1 MYFPY
6 LRGRQY
12 ELLAL
17 RDLAKDGLLSKSVIP
32 VVEPV
37 RLTTTFDAALRT
49 FADAHNRMALVF
61 NPAVGEYAGSGH
73 FLDAY
78 CARGGVVGHVMPVLL
93 MGPHAP
99 AVLSALTARGA
110 AQSDIIAVLDKRDC
124 LELYKAQ
131 FSDVAPCYTLYP
143 DERQIKR
150 TVRQGKVLFTD
161 RFIRQDKNADY
172 AKNTDEFFSD
182 DHLFFKEEGCVGFGD
197 YSIVGNKYDESGFA
211 PTAVAIHI
219 VYFAGDGTLRM
230 HHFVSDSNVGTE
242 DVAGKY
248 YEAVTKLVGWYY
260 DGHQAQ
266 KTGALS
272 AFLQHYENGYYP
284 GLPTIKKLSIM
295 HHLELIGQYLD
306 GGAAR

>member
-17 RDLAKDGLLSKSVIP
+17 RDMARDGLLSKSIIP

-37 RLTTTFDAALRT
+37 RLTTTFDTVLRT
-49 FADAHNRMALVF
+49 FADVQNRMALVF
-61 NPAVGEYAGSGH
+61 NPAVGEYGGSCH
-73 FLDAY
+73 FIDAY
-78 CARGGVVGHVMPVLL
+78 CARGGVVGHVMPALL
-93 MGPHAP
+93 MGSNVSV
-99 AVLSALTARGA
+99 VLSAMA
-110 AQSDIIAVLDKRDC
+110 AQGVTRSNIITILDKRDF
-124 LELYKAQ
+124 LGLYKDQ
-131 FSDVAPCYTLYP
+131 FSDTAPQYTLYP

-150 TVRQGKVLFTD
+150 AVKRGKVLFTD
-161 RFIRQDKNADY
+161 RFIKQDKNADY

-182 DHLFFKEEGCVGFGD
+182 DHLFFEEEGCVGFGD

-219 VYFAGDGTLRM
+219 VYFASDDTLRM
-230 HHFVSDSNVGTE
+230 RHFVSDSNVGTE

-260 DGHQAQ
+260 DGHQGQ
-266 KTGALS
+266 KTSALS
-272 AFLQHYENGYYP
+272 AFLHHYENGYYP
-284 GLPTIKKLSIM
+284 GLPTIKKLSVM
-295 HHLELIGQYLD
+295 HHLELVGQYLD
-306 GGAAR
+306 GGTAR